1 MKKIHSLI
9 ALASLLAV
17 PAFAGGAEVT
27 ITGEGMCA
35 MCKLHQ
41 THNCQTAI
49 QTHEDGKT
57 VTYYLAKNAVSNH
70 FHDNICKQNEEIT
83 ATGTLTEE
91 NGKKILTPSKIE
103 RVK

>member
-9 ALASLLAV
+9 ALASLLAIS
-17 PAFAGGAEVT
+17 AFAGGNEIT

-35 MCKLHQ
+35 MCMLHE

-57 VTYYLAKNAVSNH
+57 VTYYLAKNAVSKR
-70 FHDNICKQNEEIT
+70 FHDNICKQTEEIT